1 MPVDQYTGGIE
12 HAILHLLYSR
22 FFQRVMRDEGL
33 SDASEPFTNLL
44 TQGMVLK
51 DGAKMSKNKGNTV
64 DPQELIASFGADTV
78 RLFMMFAAPPE
89 QALEWSDEGVQGSSR
104 FLKRFWAAVDS
115 HVAGGATAQLDT
127 SALDA
132 GQKDLRRKTHETINK
147 ISDDIGRRNM
157 FNTAVAASMELLN
170 AVNRFE
176 DGSDQG
182 RAVEREALEAVVL
195 MLSPIVPHI
204 CHALWRMLGHE
215 SALVDQ
221 RWPAVDESALSREL
235 VEIVVQVNGKLRGK
249 ISVAADADKQ
259 TIIVQALADPNAQRF
274 IGDKEVRNTIVVP
287 GRLVNI
293 VV

>member
-1 MPVDQYTGGIE
+1 MDQYTGGIE

-33 SDASEPFTNLL
+33 SDVSEPFTNLL

-64 DPQELIASFGADTV
+64 DPQVLIEKFGADTV

-89 QALEWSDEGVQGSSR
+89 QALEWSDDGVQGCFR
-104 FLKRFWAAVDS
+104 FLKRFWNAVQS
-115 HVAGGATAQLDT
+115 HVDGGPVAALEPA
-127 SALDA
+127 SLDA
-132 GQKDLRRKTHETINK
+132 GQKDLRRKTHQMITK
-147 ISDDIGRRNM
+147 ISDDIGRRYT

-176 DGSDQG
+176 DASEAG
-182 RAVEREALEAVVL
+182 RAVEHEALEAVVL
-195 MLSPIVPHI
+195 MLSPMVPHI
-204 CHALWRMLGHE
+204 CHALWETLGHE
-215 SALVDQ
+215 TALVDVP
-221 RWPAVDESALSREL
+221 WPAVDASALEADL
-235 VEIVVQVNGKLRGK
+235 VEIVVQVNGKLRGR
-249 ISVAADADKQ
+249 ISVAADADNDS
-259 TIIVQALADPNAQRF
+259 IGAQALADPNVQRF
-274 IGDKEVRNTIVVP
+274 VADKEVRKTIVVP

>member
-1 MPVDQYTGGIE
+1 
-12 HAILHLLYSR
+12 
-22 FFQRVMRDEGL
+22 
-33 SDASEPFTNLL
+33 
-44 TQGMVLK
+44 MVLK

-64 DPQELIASFGADTV
+64 DPQELIERYGADTV

-104 FLKRFWAAVDS
+104 FLKRFWAAVDK
-115 HVAGGATAQLDT
+115 HVDAGPTVALD
-127 SALDA
+127 AALLDA
-132 GQKDLRRKTHETINK
+132 GQRDLRRKTHETIGK

-157 FNTAVAASMELLN
+157 FNTAIAAAMELLN

-176 DGSDQG
+176 DDSEQG

-195 MLSPIVPHI
+195 MLSPMVPHI
-204 CHALWRMLGHE
+204 CHALWALLGHE

-221 RWPAVDESALSREL
+221 RWPAVDESALSRDL
-235 VEIVVQVNGKLRGK
+235 VELVVQVNGKLRGK
-249 ISVAADADKQ
+249 ISVATDADKES
-259 TIIVQALADPNAQRF
+259 IVEQALADPNAQRF
-274 IGDKEVRNTIVVP
+274 IGDSEIRKTIVVP

>member
-1 MPVDQYTGGIE
+1 
-12 HAILHLLYSR
+12 
-22 FFQRVMRDEGL
+22 
-33 SDASEPFTNLL
+33 
-44 TQGMVLK
+44 
-51 DGAKMSKNKGNTV
+51 
-64 DPQELIASFGADTV
+64 
-78 RLFMMFAAPPE
+78 
-89 QALEWSDEGVQGSSR
+89 
-104 FLKRFWAAVDS
+104 
-115 HVAGGATAQLDT
+115 
-127 SALDA
+127 
-132 GQKDLRRKTHETINK
+132 
-147 ISDDIGRRNM
+147 M